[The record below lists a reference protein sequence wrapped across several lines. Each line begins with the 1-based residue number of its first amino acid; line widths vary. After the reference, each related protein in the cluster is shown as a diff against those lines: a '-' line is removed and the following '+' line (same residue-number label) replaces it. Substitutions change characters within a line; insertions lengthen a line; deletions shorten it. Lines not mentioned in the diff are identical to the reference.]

1 MDNTTNGFAE
11 TLNQL
16 FDENRVTHN
25 HNHNYLTYVTSS
37 VADMT
42 LRSLTTH
49 IWSRVVDSLPSHVT
63 LAPIPWVFT
72 SSCGGRSRNEEYVT
86 QSSIKIYLVA
96 YNDRKVGDFGAL
108 TD

>member
-42 LRSLTTH
+42 LRSLT
-49 IWSRVVDSLPSHVT
+49 SLPSHVT
-63 LAPIPWVFT
+63 LASIHWVFT